1 MNIILV
7 NTLYY
12 PYKIGGAEVSVQILA
27 ESLIE
32 KRHSVTV
39 VSIHEHNERKD
50 TEHNGVKIIY
60 LPYSNIY
67 WGLSLTKRNPLSGIL
82 WHLIDLY
89 NFKIAKEFEN
99 IIMDVKPDIVHTN
112 NLSGISCAVW
122 QKAKKYKCRVI
133 HTSRD
138 YYLIHP
144 NCKLYKNGSEMSVK
158 SIEVSLWSL
167 SKKILGKNVDVYVG
181 ISNYIKD
188 KHIEAG
194 FFKSTEKYTIY
205 NSVKSNVILDLTAA
219 NDKRLGFIGR
229 LTYEK
234 GFDQFC
240 KLAQLNKTKKFIAA
254 GEFDKNSASLKQLA
268 LDSNVELLGYC
279 PVDDFM
285 QKVDIIILP
294 IKWQEP
300 FGRAVVEAIFA
311 GKVVLTNRV
320 GGITELSRILPNIY
334 FLEDIQDIDS
344 IPFPVE
350 IDDSE
355 KKIFNVDYVTE
366 QYLKIYKG

>member
-32 KRHSVTV
+32 KGHSVTV

-67 WGLSLTKRNPLSGIL
+67 WGLSLTKRNPLSKIL

-158 SIEVSLWSL
+158 SIAVSLWSL
-167 SKKILGKNVDVYVG
+167 SKKYW
-181 ISNYIKD
+181 
-188 KHIEAG
+188 
-194 FFKSTEKYTIY
+194 
-205 NSVKSNVILDLTAA
+205 VKMSM
-219 NDKRLGFIGR
+219 
-229 LTYEK
+229 
-234 GFDQFC
+234 
-240 KLAQLNKTKKFIAA
+240 
-254 GEFDKNSASLKQLA
+254 
-268 LDSNVELLGYC
+268 
-279 PVDDFM
+279 FM
-285 QKVDIIILP
+285 
-294 IKWQEP
+294 
-300 FGRAVVEAIFA
+300 
-311 GKVVLTNRV
+311 
-320 GGITELSRILPNIY
+320 
-334 FLEDIQDIDS
+334 
-344 IPFPVE
+344 
-350 IDDSE
+350 
-355 KKIFNVDYVTE
+355 
-366 QYLKIYKG
+366 

>member
-1 MNIILV
+1 
-7 NTLYY
+7 
-12 PYKIGGAEVSVQILA
+12 
-27 ESLIE
+27 
-32 KRHSVTV
+32 
-39 VSIHEHNERKD
+39 
-50 TEHNGVKIIY
+50 
-60 LPYSNIY
+60 
-67 WGLSLTKRNPLSGIL
+67 
-82 WHLIDLY
+82 
-89 NFKIAKEFEN
+89 
-99 IIMDVKPDIVHTN
+99 
-112 NLSGISCAVW
+112 
-122 QKAKKYKCRVI
+122 
-133 HTSRD
+133 
-138 YYLIHP
+138 
-144 NCKLYKNGSEMSVK
+144 
-158 SIEVSLWSL
+158 
-167 SKKILGKNVDVYVG
+167 
-181 ISNYIKD
+181 
-188 KHIEAG
+188 
-194 FFKSTEKYTIY
+194 KYTIY

-285 QKVDIIILP
+285 QKVDIIVLP

-300 FGRAVVEAIFA
+300 FGRVVVEAIFA

-350 IDDSE
+350 ID
-355 KKIFNVDYVTE
+355 
-366 QYLKIYKG
+366 